1 LLPPAHAYGI
11 LSRPIL
17 RAAELPYS
25 TGAPQAFALRHAS
38 GLISAFEIFLG
49 FFECHDVRVFVMEIE
64 EVDLMRQR
72 AAVKD
77 TFSTTV
83 T

>member
-1 LLPPAHAYGI
+1 MRRDLF
-11 LSRPIL
+11 LSARP
-17 RAAELPYS
+17 
-25 TGAPQAFALRHAS
+25 F
-38 GLISAFEIFLG
+38 AFEIFLG
-49 FFECHDVRVFVMEIE
+49 FFERHDVRVFVMEIE
-64 EVDLMRQR
+64 VVDLMRQR